1 MTGDREKIGEPIA
14 IVGSACRFPGDATTP
29 SKLWELLKAPRD
41 VLSEIPDTRFSTKTF
56 YHPDGLHHGTTN
68 VRHSYLLSDDHRL
81 FDAQFFGTKP
91 VEANSIDPQQRL
103 LLETVYEGLE
113 AAGIPMESL
122 QGSDTGVYVGL
133 MTNDYADMLGRDV
146 QNFPT
151 YFASGTARSI
161 LSNRISYFF
170 DWRGPSMTIDTA
182 CSSSLIAL
190 HQAVQ
195 SLRSG
200 ETNVAVAAGTNLL
213 LGPEQYIAESKLK
226 MLSPT
231 GRSRMWDKG
240 ANGYARGDGIAAVI
254 LKPLSVALADGDHIE
269 CIVRETGANQ
279 DGRTKGITMPNPMAQ
294 ADLIRTTYARAGL
307 DLSKQ
312 ADRPQ
317 YFEAHGTGTPAGDP
331 VEAEAISTA
340 FFGPAAKYAR
350 KGDHEHPL
358 YVGSIKTVIGHT
370 EGTAGLAA
378 VLKASL
384 ALQNA
389 VIPPNMLLDELSSTV
404 RPFYNDLKIL
414 TAAREWPPLPENTP
428 RRASVNSFGFGGA
441 NAHAILEEFNPSYLN
456 QKPRNISDAVVSPF
470 NFSASSEKSLLANL
484 AAYSSY
490 LRDHP
495 DVNIRDL
502 SWTLN
507 CRRSTLPVRL
517 SVSASTV
524 GALTARLDEA
534 IQSSSFTPST
544 QTANMRA
551 PKLLGVF
558 TGQGAQWA
566 RMGAEL
572 LESSLIVR
580 DCIARLDQSLQNLP
594 TEHRPLWSLRDEILK
609 DKHTSRIGEA
619 AFSQPL
625 CTAIQISLVQLLTA
639 ANLKFTAVVG
649 HSSGEI
655 AAAYA
660 AGYLN
665 EGDAIRIAYYR
676 GWSLQYANDLD
687 GPKGAMMAA
696 GTSFE
701 DAKELC
707 EMPAL
712 ENRICVAASN
722 SSASVTLSGDA
733 DAIDEAREILEDE
746 KKFARLLKVDKA
758 YHSHHMLSCA
768 APYIAAIR
776 KCGITIQQRPR
787 DSPTWISS
795 VYGENID
802 QVDDSLADTY
812 WSNNMINPV
821 LFSQAV
827 TYAVGAAG
835 PFDMSIE
842 VGPHPA
848 LKGPALQTI
857 SEVSGKTLP
866 YTGTL
871 NRGKNDVESFS
882 SALGALWIALGDGVV
897 DFSGYETKSSHA
909 GQTPTLLK
917 GLPSYSW
924 DHDRVYWHESR
935 SSLAFRTESQPF
947 HPLLGVKCADGT
959 DKELRWRNYLHPREV
974 PWLAHHQVQ
983 GQMVFP
989 AAGYISAAVE
999 SVVQR
1004 YGLGSLQLIDFHDIV
1019 IGQALVLEENGGVET
1034 VFRLSIDSV
1043 EGDLVS
1049 ASFAC
1054 HSDANKG
1061 SSTMSLH
1068 ASAKLKVTLGDPKND
1083 LLPKRCEPQGLFLD
1097 LETDRFY
1104 NSVSELGFGYTGPF
1118 QALSGLRRKMDEASG
1133 LIAVPGPD
1141 ETGQSLIVHPASLD
1155 GAIQSIMLAYSFPG
1169 DGRLRTLYL
1178 PTRIDRLCVNPLACA
1193 TLGAAGADLPFHS
1206 VVTEARFSELSGDVD
1221 IFSVDGTDTL
1231 IQLEGLHTTPLSPL
1245 TSSSDVPFFT
1255 EVTWGVDKPIGG
1267 EFNIDHEMTMDEQ
1280 SLSLDFERVAH
1291 FYFKELD
1298 RLLQP
1303 ADRTNAARH
1312 HVHLLSYMEHCISSV
1327 ASGRHKHGKLEW
1339 ASDTIDNI
1347 LPILERNSH
1356 HVEVQGMRQIGEI
1369 LPAVV
1374 RGDANLL
1381 ETLMKDDMLSKI
1393 YAQSLGIGAYLDE
1406 VARVA
1411 HQISHRY
1418 PHLNVLEI
1426 GAGAGGTSERV
1437 MRAMGLAFASYTY
1450 SDILDTQFDAARE
1463 RFSDYQSR
1471 MAFKVL
1477 DIEKDLGEQDF
1488 QEACFDLVIAPLAL
1502 YATKRLD
1509 STLTNVRKLLKPG
1522 GYLILLEITDPE
1534 AMRFG
1539 LMLGGLPGWWLG
1551 VEEGRTLSPCIS
1563 ANKWE
1568 TLMKQVGF
1576 SKFEAL
1582 APCSSTSPVPFS
1594 VMVTQAVDHRINF
1607 LRDPVAS
1614 VHQPLAVDALTI
1626 IGGKTSLTSQLID
1639 DITVAVRPH
1648 YSKIYTASSL
1658 GDLVLTELP
1667 VMGTIVS
1674 LIELDEPVFNQ
1685 MSAEDLKSF
1694 QELFKQSK
1702 NVLWVGHGAQG
1713 SNPHAN
1719 MFTGVQRTL
1728 TIEMTHLHIH
1738 FLNLHSLADADG
1750 NIIATKLLH
1759 LEAAEIWD
1767 QSGQLDGILWSNEAE
1782 LLLENGQL
1790 KVPRFRLN
1798 TIRNNRYNSSKRLIT
1813 KEVSRAG
1820 STVTIQPTKTGY
1832 LVEEQDL
1839 RTSPSLSNHVE
1850 VQVTHSLLRAA
1861 RLTETS
1867 SLFLV
1872 AGKKAQTNEHV
1883 VALSSSM
1890 GSRVYVPQN
1899 LVVQC
1904 GETEEHGLRSL
1915 LTLYL
1920 HILAL
1925 SIFQKT
1931 KAGDTLAVLDPDFSL
1946 APLLTKYATETGVQ
1960 LVLLTTKE
1968 GHCSWPWIRIHP
1980 NSTRRELLSR
1990 LPRNIVRLVNMSG
2003 SDEVLSLLES
2013 CFKPNCQFE
2022 SEITLT
2028 ADLPLSDYMSDMS
2041 HITTQ
2046 LQKSWRRTEYDLL
2059 PVDLLKFASLRL
2071 DDLIRARE
2079 PFTAQSLVTWG
2090 QSSLAVQVQ
2099 PATKHVKFSKDK
2111 TYWLVG
2117 LTGGLGLSLCQ
2128 WMSRQGARY
2137 IAISSRNPKID
2148 DQWLGRMAADG
2159 CTVRVFSND
2168 ITNRE
2173 SVQSTYRRIKETMP
2187 PIAGVAQGAMVLQ
2200 DTMFIDLDL
2209 PRLDKVLRPKVEG
2222 SILLDELFPEDTLE
2236 FMVFFSSM
2244 AAMTGNPGQVAY
2256 NAANM
2261 FMASLAAQRRQRGL
2275 AGHAINIG
2283 AIVGNGYVT
2292 RELNMGQ
2299 QSYLYRVGHSWMSEQ
2314 DFHEVFAEGVLSCL
2328 DRVGSAE
2335 LCCGLRIDD
2344 DETKIW
2350 VSNPMFQHLVYKS
2363 SNLVIADKK
2372 GKSGVMIKTRLFEAT
2387 SKEEVDEI
2395 LQDGF
2400 ILKLQSA
2407 LQADPSKPMLEM
2419 SPDELGVDSLVA
2431 VDLRSW
2437 FLKELGVD
2445 IPVLKIFNAASIR
2458 DLLATAAEALPAA
2471 LVPNLNITD
2480 PPVNA
2485 ASTQPAIPS
2494 PGRDASID
2502 DIRMSATEIETK
2514 EHLTSDRF
2522 EIPDAT
2528 NAYSASSVTSLNA
2541 DDSNSENNE
2550 DTSSSISSDTSE
2562 IGPLKR
2568 DIART
2573 VPMSYGQSRFWFLE
2587 HLVDNKTAFN
2597 ITPTFKLSG
2606 RLRIADFTRAIELA
2620 GQHHEALRTF
2630 FFTDEE
2636 RNHMQG
2642 IWSESSLR
2650 LEHIEISD
2658 EKEVE
2663 EITKQMKD
2671 HVFNL
2676 SEGEIMRVRLLTL
2689 NPETHWL
2696 VFGFHHI
2703 NMDGISFEIF
2713 WSDVEKVYQ
2722 GQPLSED
2729 GLQYADFTTRQIRE
2743 REDGDWAA
2751 DLAYWRSQFNEMP
2764 PVIPLLPFALQ
2775 PGRPKIAQFES
2786 ETTVVRLDA
2795 SVSEAIEQCCRLFK
2809 STPFH
2814 FHLAV
2819 WQIFLLRWF
2828 DLEHVCIGLGDGNRT
2843 EADIIRSVGLYL
2855 NLLPVK
2861 LSRQSGQSFGECLKQ
2876 ARDISQGAFSHSR
2889 VPFDVILAELDVQ
2902 RSASHNPLCQVIFN
2916 YRPKAE
2922 QARQF
2927 CGVVAEGSLM
2937 SGGET
2942 SFDIALDVANVGAG
2956 ETLVHLSVQKSLYG
2970 IEQAEIMIRSYVNLL
2985 QSFLQNPATRVTW
2998 PKLHPKGEI
3007 ERAVAAGR
3015 GPELRREWPP
3025 TIVHQLE
3032 EVTSLHPDR
3041 TAVKNHD
3048 GISLTYTEI
3057 HHRINLI
3064 ATELLRKGAGVRTRV
3079 GVFQSP
3085 SSDWICSMLA
3095 IFRVG
3100 GSYVPLDKKVGI
3112 ERLAMI
3118 AEETHT
3124 QVILLDTTTMSDYG
3138 LLHTTAEPVNVS
3150 NLRGS
3155 AAASVPNM
3163 AAPDQTAVIMYT
3175 SGSTGTPKGIM
3186 LSHSAYIHH
3195 VQSASELWNFAHGT
3209 ETVLHQSSYAW
3220 DASLWQIMV
3229 SLCIGATIVVAS
3241 NLIRGDPVALTDL
3254 IISEKVTCT
3263 LATPTEYL
3271 AWLRHD
3277 SIKLRDSSLT
3287 TAITAG
3293 EFLSNGLIRAFRA
3306 IQKQDLRLINA
3317 YGPAEVTFACSAKE
3331 IEYNSPGPGSIAYPL
3346 STLPNYSVYIVDQLF
3361 NPLPMGVPGEVVVAG
3376 AGVAQGYLNGLKTT
3390 ERFLEDQHASA
3401 FFQEKQWKS
3410 IYRTGDR
3417 GTLIKGG
3424 GLVLLGRMDGD
3435 NQVKL
3440 RGMRMNL
3447 EEIETT
3453 ILNTSAGAISQIIVS
3468 IRSDA
3473 DSNND
3478 NQFLVAFATMSD
3490 PKPLETSMLLLN
3502 RILREVPLPTHM
3514 RPAAI
3519 VPVETF
3525 PQNTSGK
3532 IDRRAVDQ
3540 IPIPLIASQ
3549 KLDGDAL
3556 SAFEKR
3562 LRQLWQQA
3570 LPQEVASFH
3579 LIDSQSDF
3587 FHVGGSSIALVNLQA
3602 LIKEHLGI
3610 SVALYELFE
3619 SSTLHAM
3626 AAKIQ
3631 DSSTPEPQQN
3641 VDWDAEVRVAPDAAP
3656 SLDGGNAQV
3665 IPSGVGVVVL
3675 TGATGFLGKEV
3686 LRLLLNDER
3695 VLLIHCLAV
3704 RKRSSALPDLLA
3716 HPKVRLHFGDLGAP
3730 LLGLSAPE
3738 ANTIFSSA
3746 DIVIHNGAD
3755 VSFMKSY
3762 QSLKLINVAS
3772 TKELAKLAL
3781 PRRIPFHFIS
3791 TAGVAR
3797 LAGQETFGEVS
3808 VASYPPPSSPTDGY
3822 IAAKWVSEVYLEH
3835 IHEAYALPL
3844 WIHRPSSITG
3854 TDAPELDLMGNVMR
3868 YAKETQ
3874 KLPDSSSWTGVFDL
3888 ISVESAASQI
3898 LRAVYES
3905 SVPMSRG
3912 SGVTY
3917 CYESGEMEIGRDE
3930 IIPLLESGT
3939 GFEFQ
3944 VVPLEDWV
3952 VAAENAGMSQLLGEY
3967 LRRSSDGQVLLPR
3980 LLKGNGALK
3989 HE

>member
-1 MTGDREKIGEPIA
+1 MTGASEKVGEPIA

-41 VLSEIPDTRFSTKTF
+41 VLSEIPDSRFSTKAF

-113 AAGIPMESL
+113 GAGIPMESL

-200 ETNVAVAAGTNLL
+200 ETTVAVAAGTNLL

-226 MLSPT
+226 MLSST

-254 LKPLSVALADGDHIE
+254 LKPLSAALADGDHIE

-307 DLSKQ
+307 DLSKKT
-312 ADRPQ
+312 DRPQ

-340 FFGPAAKYAR
+340 FFGSTANYER
-350 KGDHEHPL
+350 KSDQEDPL

-389 VIPPNMLLDELSSTV
+389 VIPPNLLLDELSSTV
-404 RPFYNDLKIL
+404 RPFYTDLQIL
-414 TAAREWPPLPENTP
+414 TEAREWPALPDNTP

-441 NAHAILEEFNPSYLN
+441 NAHAILEEYNPGYLN
-456 QKPRNISDAVVSPF
+456 QKSAIFASAAMSPF
-470 NFSASSEKSLLANL
+470 NFSASSEKSLLANV

-490 LRDHP
+490 VRNKPGIDLRA
-495 DVNIRDL
+495 L

-517 SVSASTV
+517 SVSALTTE
-524 GALTARLDEA
+524 ALIARLDEA
-534 IQSSSFTPST
+534 VQSSAITPST
-544 QTANMRA
+544 QTANIRA

-572 LESSLIVR
+572 LENSLIVKE
-580 DCIARLDQSLQNLP
+580 CIARLDKSLQDLP
-594 TEHRPLWSLRDEILK
+594 TEHRPTWTLREEILK
-609 DKHTSRIGEA
+609 DKHSSRIGEA

-625 CTAIQISLVQLLTA
+625 CTAIQISLVQLLSA
-639 ANLKFTAVVG
+639 AGLKFTAVVG

-665 EGDAIRIAYYR
+665 EGDAMRIAYYR

-701 DAKELC
+701 DARELC
-707 EMPAL
+707 DMPTLA
-712 ENRICVAASN
+712 NRICVAASN

-733 DAIDEAREILEDE
+733 DAIEEAREILEDE
-746 KKFARLLKVDKA
+746 KKFARMLKVDKA

-776 KCGITIQQRPR
+776 KCGIAIQHRPR
-787 DSPTWISS
+787 ECPTWISS

-802 QVDDSLADTY
+802 KVNDNLADTY

-827 TYAVGAAG
+827 TYAVAAAG

-857 SEVSGKTLP
+857 SEVSGKTPP

-871 NRGKNDVESFS
+871 NRGKNDLEAFS
-882 SALGALWIALGDGVV
+882 SALGAIWIALGEGVV
-897 DFSGYETKSSHA
+897 DFSGFDRKSTQDN
-909 GQTPTLLK
+909 QTPGLLK

-935 SSLAFRTESQPF
+935 SSLMFRTESQPF
-947 HPLLGVKCADGT
+947 HPLLGVKCPDGT
-959 DKELRWRNYLHPREV
+959 DKEIRWRNYLHPREV
-974 PWLAHHQVQ
+974 SWLAHHQVQ

-999 SVVQR
+999 SVVQK

-1034 VFRLSIDSV
+1034 VFRLSIDHV
-1043 EGDLVS
+1043 EGDHIS

-1068 ASAKLKVTLGDPKND
+1068 ASAKLKITLGDARND
-1083 LLPKRCEPQGLFLD
+1083 LLPKRNEHSGLFLE

-1133 LIAVPGPD
+1133 LIAVPEQD
-1141 ETGQSLIVHPASLD
+1141 ETGHSLIIHPGSLD

-1178 PTRIDRLCVNPLACA
+1178 PTRIDRLCVNPSACVA
-1193 TLGAAGADLPFHS
+1193 LGASGSNLPFHS

-1221 IFSVDGTDTL
+1221 IFSADGVDTL

-1245 TSSSDVPFFT
+1245 TSSNDVPFFT
-1255 EVTWGVDKPIGG
+1255 EVTWGVDKPTGRG
-1267 EFNIDHEMTMDEQ
+1267 FNIDDEMKIHEH
-1280 SLSLDFERVAH
+1280 SLALDLERVAH
-1291 FYFKELD
+1291 FYFKEID
-1298 RLLQP
+1298 RVLEP
-1303 ADRTNAARH
+1303 ADRANAAWN
-1312 HVHLLSYMEHCISSV
+1312 HVHLLSYIEHCVSSV
-1327 ASGRHKHGKLEW
+1327 ASGRHKYGKLEW

-1347 LPILERNSH
+1347 SPILERHSDH
-1356 HVEVQGMRQIGEI
+1356 IEIRALREIGEN
-1369 LPAVV
+1369 LPAVI
-1374 RGDANLL
+1374 RGNENLL
-1381 ETLMKDDMLSKI
+1381 EILMKEDMLSKI
-1393 YAQSLGIGAYLDE
+1393 YTQSLGIGAYLDE

-1437 MRAMGLAFASYTY
+1437 MNAMGSAFASYTY

-1463 RFSDYQSR
+1463 KLSEFQSR

-1477 DIEKDLGEQDF
+1477 DIERDLGEQDF
-1488 QEACFDLVIAPLAL
+1488 QETCFDLVIAPLAL
-1502 YATKRLD
+1502 YATKNLE

-1522 GYLILLEITDPE
+1522 GYLILLEITDPDT
-1534 AMRFG
+1534 MRFG

-1563 ANKWE
+1563 VSKWE
-1568 TLMKQVGF
+1568 TLMKQAGF
-1576 SKFEAL
+1576 SRFEAV

-1607 LRDPVAS
+1607 LRDPLTP

-1626 IGGKTSLTSQLID
+1626 IGGKTSLTSQLIA
-1639 DITVAVRPH
+1639 DIKVTVRRH
-1648 YSKIYTASSL
+1648 YSNIYTVNSL
-1658 GDLVLTELP
+1658 GDLVPKELP
-1667 VMGTIVS
+1667 VMGTVVS
-1674 LIELDEPVFNQ
+1674 LIELDEPVFNH
-1685 MSAEDLKSF
+1685 MSAEGLKSF
-1694 QELFKQSK
+1694 QELFKKSK
-1702 NVLWVGHGAQG
+1702 NVLWLGHGAQG
-1713 SNPHAN
+1713 TNPHAN
-1719 MFTGVQRTL
+1719 MFAGVQRTL
-1728 TIEMTHLHIH
+1728 IIEMTHLHIH
-1738 FLNLHSLADADG
+1738 FLNLNSLADADG

-1767 QSGQLDGILWSNEAE
+1767 QNGQLDGILWSNEAE
-1782 LLLENGQL
+1782 LLLENGQF
-1790 KVPRFRLN
+1790 KVPRFRLD
-1798 TIRNNRYNSSKRLIT
+1798 TLRNNRYNSSKRLIT
-1813 KEVSRAG
+1813 KEVPRAG
-1820 STVTIQPTKTGY
+1820 TVVTVQPTNMGY
-1832 LVEEQDL
+1832 LVEEQNL
-1839 RTSPSLSNHVE
+1839 RAPLVPSNHVE
-1850 VQVTHSLLRAA
+1850 IHVTHSMLRAA
-1861 RLTETS
+1861 RLTESS

-1872 AGKKAQTNEHV
+1872 TGKKAQTDEYV
-1883 VALSSSM
+1883 VALSNTLN
-1890 GSRVYVPQN
+1890 SRVHVPQS

-1915 LTLYL
+1915 VTLYL
-1920 HILAL
+1920 HLLAL
-1925 SIFQKT
+1925 SIFHRT

-1946 APLLTKYATETGVQ
+1946 APLLTRYATETGVQ

-1980 NSTRRELLSR
+1980 NSTKRELLNN
-1990 LPRNIVRLVNMSG
+1990 LPRNIVRLIKMGG
-2003 SDEVLSLLES
+2003 SEEVFSLLGS

-2022 SEITLT
+2022 TEATLTANLPSSDYLSDMSEIT
-2028 ADLPLSDYMSDMS
+2028 M
-2041 HITTQ
+2041 Q
-2046 LQKSWRRTEYDLL
+2046 LQRAWRRTEYDLL
-2059 PVDLLKFASLRL
+2059 PVDALNLPSLEL
-2071 DDLIRARE
+2071 DDLIRAHQ
-2079 PFTAQSLVTWG
+2079 PFMTQSLITW
-2090 QSSLAVQVQ
+2090 SESRLSVQVQ
-2099 PATKHVKFSKDK
+2099 PATKHVKFSKDR

-2137 IAISSRNPKID
+2137 IALSSRNPKID

-2209 PRLDKVLRPKVEG
+2209 PRLEKVLLPKVQG
-2222 SILLDELFPEDTLE
+2222 SILFDELFPENTLE

-2344 DETKIW
+2344 DESKIW

-2363 SNLVIADKK
+2363 SSLVVADKK
-2372 GKSGVMIKTRLFEAT
+2372 GKSGVLIKTRLFKAT
-2387 SKEEVDEI
+2387 SNQEVHEI

-2445 IPVLKIFNAASIR
+2445 MPVLKIFNAASIR
-2458 DLLATAAEALPAA
+2458 ELLENAVEALPTA
-2471 LVPNLNITD
+2471 LVPNLNIEDQPVNSTSIQPVAL
-2480 PPVNA
+2480 PPVMDHSA
-2485 ASTQPAIPS
+2485 
-2494 PGRDASID
+2494 DALPV
-2502 DIRMSATEIETK
+2502 SAVEIESN

-2522 EIPDAT
+2522 AIPDAT
-2528 NAYSASSVTSLNA
+2528 HAYSASSATSLNA

-2550 DTSSSISSDTSE
+2550 DTSSSISSEPSE
-2562 IGPLKR
+2562 VGPMKR
-2568 DIART
+2568 EVART
-2573 VPMSYGQSRFWFLE
+2573 VPMSYGQSRFWFLG
-2587 HLVDNKTAFN
+2587 HLVENKTAFN

-2606 RLRIADFTRAIELA
+2606 RLRVADFARAIELA

-2650 LEHIEISD
+2650 LEHTEISD
-2658 EKEVE
+2658 ENEVAV
-2663 EITKQMKD
+2663 ITQQMKD

-2676 SEGEIMRVRLLTL
+2676 SDGEIMRAHLLSL
-2689 NPETHWL
+2689 GPETHWL

-2713 WSDVEKVYQ
+2713 WSDVERVYQ

-2729 GLQYADFTTRQIRE
+2729 GLQYADFTLRQIRE

-2751 DLAYWRSQFNEMP
+2751 DLAYWKSQFKEIP
-2764 PVIPLLPFALQ
+2764 PVIALLPFAVES
-2775 PGRPKIAQFES
+2775 GRPKIAQFES
-2786 ETTVVRLDA
+2786 ETTVVRLEA
-2795 SVSEAIEQCCRLFK
+2795 SVSEAIEQCCRMFK

-2828 DLEHVCIGLGDGNRT
+2828 NLEHICIGLGDGNRT

-2855 NLLPVK
+2855 NLLPLK
-2861 LSRQSGQSFGECLKQ
+2861 LSQQPGQSFGECLKQ
-2876 ARDISQGAFSHSR
+2876 ARDISQGAFAHSR

-2922 QARQF
+2922 QSRQF

-2942 SFDIALDVANVGAG
+2942 SFDIGLDVANVGGG
-2956 ETLVHLSVQKSLYG
+2956 ETLVHLTVQKSLYG
-2970 IEQAEIMIRSYVNLL
+2970 MEHANIMIRSYLNLL
-2985 QSFLQNPATRVTW
+2985 HSFLQNPATRVTW
-2998 PKLHPKGEI
+2998 PELHPKEDI
-3007 ERAVAAGR
+3007 ERAVVAGR
-3015 GPELRREWPP
+3015 GKACPP
-3025 TIVHQLE
+3025 TIVHQLS
-3032 EVTSLHPDR
+3032 EVTSLYPDR
-3041 TAVKNHD
+3041 IAVKNHD
-3048 GISLTYTEI
+3048 GSSLTYTEI
-3057 HHRINLI
+3057 HHRIHVI
-3064 ATELLRKGAGVRTRV
+3064 ATELLRNGAGSGTRV
-3079 GVFQSP
+3079 GVFQAP
-3085 SSDWICSMLA
+3085 GSDWICSMLA
-3095 IFRVG
+3095 IFRIG
-3100 GSYVPLDKKVGI
+3100 GTYVPLDKKAGI

-3118 AEETHT
+3118 AEETNT
-3124 QVILLDTTTMSDYG
+3124 QVIVLDTTTVSDYG
-3138 LLHTTAEPVNVS
+3138 LLHTTAEPINVS

-3155 AAASVPNM
+3155 VAGPVPNM
-3163 AAPDQTAVIMYT
+3163 AASDQTAVIMYT
-3175 SGSTGTPKGIM
+3175 SGSTGAPKGIM
-3186 LSHSAYIHH
+3186 ISHSAYVHH
-3195 VQSASELWNFAHGT
+3195 AQSASELWKFAPGS
-3209 ETVLHQSSYAW
+3209 EIVLHQSSYAW
-3220 DASLWQIMV
+3220 DAALWQLVV

-3241 NLIRGDPVALTDL
+3241 SLVRGDPVAITDL
-3254 IISEKVTCT
+3254 ILSENVTCT

-3277 SIKLRDSSLT
+3277 SSKLRVSSLT

-3293 EFLSNGLIRAFRA
+3293 EFLPNGLISAFRA
-3306 IQKQDLRLINA
+3306 VQKHDLRLINA
-3317 YGPAEVTFACSAKE
+3317 YGPAEITFASSAKE
-3331 IEYNSPGPGSIAYPL
+3331 VEYNLPLEVGSLAQPL
-3346 STLPNYSVYIVDQLF
+3346 LTLPNYSVYIVDQML
-3361 NPLPMGVPGEVVVAG
+3361 NTLPVGVPGEVVIAG
-3376 AGVAQGYLNGLKTT
+3376 VGVAQGYLNGLKTS
-3390 ERFLEDQHASA
+3390 ERFLEDPRASE
-3401 FFQEKQWKS
+3401 FFREKGWNS
-3410 IYRTGDR
+3410 MYRTGDR
-3417 GTLIKGG
+3417 GKLVQDE

-3440 RGMRMNL
+3440 RGMRINL
-3447 EEIETT
+3447 EEIET
-3453 ILNTSAGAISQIIVS
+3453 AIVKASGGSITQVIVS
-3468 IRSDA
+3468 VRSDPG
-3473 DSNND
+3473 SSND
-3478 NQFLVAFATMSD
+3478 NQFLVAFAMMTETES
-3490 PKPLETSMLLLN
+3490 PETSMPLLN
-3502 RILREVPLPTHM
+3502 RILREVPLPTHV

-3519 VPVETF
+3519 VPIDSF

-3532 IDRRAVDQ
+3532 TDRAAVNQ
-3540 IPIPLIASQ
+3540 ISIPLLGPQNHDSAV
-3549 KLDGDAL
+3549 L
-3556 SAFEKR
+3556 SIFEER

-3570 LPQEVASFH
+3570 LPQEVAKYH
-3579 LIDSQSDF
+3579 AIDSQSDF

-3602 LIKEHLGI
+3602 LIKEHLGV
-3610 SVALYELFE
+3610 SVALYQLFE
-3619 SSTLHAM
+3619 ASTLHAM
-3626 AAKIQ
+3626 ASKIQ
-3631 DSSTPEPQQN
+3631 TSFSSDVPQD
-3641 VDWDAEVRVAPDAAP
+3641 VDWDAEVQNTPDVAP
-3656 SLDGGNAQV
+3656 SLNGSDAHI

-3675 TGATGFLGKEV
+3675 TGATGFLGKVV
-3686 LRLLLNDER
+3686 LRLLLKNEK
-3695 VLLIHCLAV
+3695 VLLVHCLAV
-3704 RKRSSALPDLLA
+3704 RKRSAALPDLFA

-3738 ANTIFSSA
+3738 AKTIFSCA

-3791 TAGVAR
+3791 SAGVVR
-3797 LAGQETFGEVS
+3797 LAGQDTFGEVS
-3808 VASYPPPSSPTDGY
+3808 VAPFPPPSPPADGY
-3822 IAAKWVSEVYLEH
+3822 TAAKWVSEVYLEH
-3835 IHEAYALPL
+3835 IHQQFGLPL

-3874 KLPDSSSWTGVFDL
+3874 KLPDSSLWTGVFDL

-3898 LRAVYES
+3898 LDRVYES
-3905 SVPMSRG
+3905 SVPASRA
-3912 SGVTY
+3912 SDVTY

-3930 IIPLLESGT
+3930 IMPLLESGT
-3939 GFEFQ
+3939 GLGFE
-3944 VVPLEDWV
+3944 VVSLGDWIKC
-3952 VAAENAGMSQLLGEY
+3952 AEEAGMNRLLGEY
-3967 LRRSSDGQVLLPR
+3967 LRGSSDGQVLLPR
-3980 LLKGNGALK
+3980 LQKASGYVAQN
-3989 HE
+3989 